1 MKRTKLILALY
12 SGIVLSD
19 FITFTIGKLLKSGVM
34 EPLRKRMNLQ
44 SERVNFCEED
54 EIDAEDFIAVD
65 EDNEFCQID
74 SPKLRKMDRILG
86 KLEKAGDYAGFI
98 IRFSVGMRTPM
109 MLLTGFSG
117 KVPFFKYATGTILG
131 ALCSLS
137 LQLLVGYTMRN
148 NPSAVVGVVATVSTM
163 ALLFPLTLALITWI
177 SVLRSR
183 YQLYKS

>member
-1 MKRTKLILALY
+1 
-12 SGIVLSD
+12 
-19 FITFTIGKLLKSGVM
+19 
-34 EPLRKRMNLQ
+34 MNLQ
-44 SERVNFCEED
+44 SERINFCEED
-54 EIDAEDFIAVD
+54 RIDDEDFMTD
-65 EDNEFCQID
+65 GEDNEFCQID
-74 SPKLRKMDRILG
+74 SPKMREMDRILQ

-117 KVPFFKYATGTILG
+117 KIPFFKYATGTIFG

-148 NPSAVVGVVATVSTM
+148 NPSAVVGVVASVSTM